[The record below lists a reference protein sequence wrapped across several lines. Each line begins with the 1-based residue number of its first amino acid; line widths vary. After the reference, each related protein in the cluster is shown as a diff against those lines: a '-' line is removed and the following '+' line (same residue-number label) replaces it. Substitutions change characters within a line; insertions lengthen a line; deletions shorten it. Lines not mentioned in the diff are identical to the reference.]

1 MTMSPIAIFA
11 ILQIA
16 NVILSVMK
24 SIIQVKGTKI
34 MASIFNATY
43 FSLYVIIVMY
53 MVADMNVLAK
63 IAITFAANLIGT
75 YVAMTILEK
84 ARKDRLWK
92 IETTISASDAETLR
106 KELSE
111 ISYSYII
118 ITDRKTLFT
127 FYCATKEE
135 SKKVRD
141 ALKARNAKYFVS
153 ENEKNLY

>member
-1 MTMSPIAIFA
+1 MSPIAIFA
-11 ILQIA
+11 ILQVA

-34 MASIFNATY
+34 MASVFNAVY

-53 MVADMNVLAK
+53 MVADMNVWAK

-75 YVAMTILEK
+75 YIAMTILEK
-84 ARKDRLWK
+84 MRKDRLWK
-92 IETTISASDAETLR
+92 IEATIGTSDAEILH
-106 KELSE
+106 KELSA
-111 ISYSYII
+111 ISHSYII
-118 ITDRKTLFT
+118 ITDKKTLFT

-141 ALKARNAKYFVS
+141 ALKKRNARYFVS